1 MHATSS
7 NLFQFPKK
15 IFFNCSLQER
25 PGTTLALLNCNAPK
39 KIESGFCLCFSTS
52 NKMASSIVSMPSSYV
67 PKPWYHPV
75 SRYGRN
81 RRPSPMAKIVAAAW
95 YFEEDMVPGYAVYH
109 PLAHF
114 MNANFDAAD
123 GFDASDDDH
132 VWSFQG
138 KRSQLHCSR

>member
-67 PKPWYHPV
+67 PKPWYHTV
-75 SRYGRN
+75 SRYGRK
-81 RRPSPMAKIVAAAW
+81 RRASSMAKIVAAAW
-95 YFEEDMVPGYAVYH
+95 YFEDDMVPGYSVYI
-109 PLAHF
+109 PLAIF
-114 MNANFDAAD
+114 MEKNFDLGD
-123 GFDASDDDH
+123 FDDSLDDH